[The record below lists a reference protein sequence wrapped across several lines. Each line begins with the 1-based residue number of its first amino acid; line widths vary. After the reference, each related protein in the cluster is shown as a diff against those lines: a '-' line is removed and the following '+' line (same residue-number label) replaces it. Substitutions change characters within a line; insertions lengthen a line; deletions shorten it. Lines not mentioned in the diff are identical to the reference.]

1 MRRRTTLLVV
11 AVLVALVAVGGVALA
26 ETLNGGPGDNRL
38 IGSNGRDQ
46 IDGGGGDDFI
56 NGLRSRDVLNG
67 GAGNDTII
75 AGPRNESALD
85 TVNGGK
91 GNDRIRVRNRPA
103 AKDVVDCGSGFDR
116 VRADRKDV
124 LTNCNRVTR
133 R

>member
-1 MRRRTTLLVV
+1 MRRRAISLVV
-11 AVLVALVAVGGVALA
+11 AVLVALLAVGGIALA

-46 IDGGGGDDFI
+46 ISGGGGDDFI
-56 NGLRSRDVLNG
+56 KGLRSRDVLNG

-75 AGPRNESALD
+75 AGPRHESALD
-85 TVNGGK
+85 TVTGGK

-124 LTNCNRVTR
+124 LSGCNRVTR